1 MRVRG
6 SILGTRDS
14 RYRLGI
20 HGSTKMLSTQHSTA
34 YAVSGKDIMVTGFGI
49 SGHGSRDNGAMG
61 RDIAWA
67 SGGANNAQHSTVH
80 AVLG

>member
-49 SGHGSRDNGAMG
+49 SGHGSRDNQ
-61 RDIAWA
+61 DIAWA